1 MKSLQQNE
9 LLTTQQ
15 MYDADSAAIEGDVSG
30 ERLSEAAGAAVV
42 TKIRR
47 RWASRPVLIVCG
59 PANNGGD
66 GFVIARLL
74 KEAGWPVPLS
84 LLGQRDVLE
93 GDARLNADRWDGDA
107 LRLAVDV
114 LEGAALYVDGLFGAG
129 LARPLE
135 GVALAVMSAM
145 AQTVV
150 PCVAVDVPSGVHGD
164 TGMVLGAL

>member
-1 MKSLQQNE
+1 MN
-9 LLTTQQ
+9 
-15 MYDADSAAIEGDVSG
+15 DADSAANEGGVSG
-30 ERLSEAAGAAVV
+30 ERLMEAAGIAVV
-42 TKIRR
+42 TEIWK
-47 RWASRPVLIVCG
+47 RWASRPVLIACG
-59 PANNGGD
+59 PDNNGGD

-107 LRLAVDV
+107 LRLSVDV
-114 LEGAALYVDGLFGAG
+114 LKGAALYVDALFGAG